1 MIRNNQNGILFS
13 FISIFNLISQ
23 QNANYFYL
31 YSTKIKNNFKLI
43 FMETLINNT
52 ETENTQNLLVTAEIQ
67 AYLRTASSWATFLAI
82 LGFIG
87 SFLMILI
94 GLALGLVGG
103 TLSSLPHKPDS
114 VIGSAI
120 LPYMGVFYIII
131 AVIYFLPS
139 LYLFQFAEKTKKA
152 IDNYN
157 QELLNAGME
166 KLKST
171 FKTLG
176 ITTITFIVITIVGY
190 GTLIAFMLQSKILS

>member
-67 AYLRTASSWATFLAI
+67 TYLRTASSWATFLAI

-94 GLALGLVGG
+94 GLAITLIGG
-103 TLSSLPHKPDS
+103 TLSSLSNTPDS
-114 VIGSAI
+114 AIGSAI
-120 LPYMGVFYIII
+120 LPYMGIFYIII
-131 AVIYFLPS
+131 AAVYLLPA

-157 QELLNAGME
+157 QELLSAGLE

-176 ITTITFIVITIVGY
+176 IMTITFIVITIVGY

>member
-1 MIRNNQNGILFS
+1 
-13 FISIFNLISQ
+13 
-23 QNANYFYL
+23 
-31 YSTKIKNNFKLI
+31 
-43 FMETLINNT
+43 METLINNT

-67 AYLRTASSWATFLAI
+67 TYLRTASSWATFLAI

-94 GLALGLVGG
+94 GLAITLIGG
-103 TLSSLPHKPDS
+103 TLSSLSNTPDS
-114 VIGSAI
+114 AIGSAI
-120 LPYMGVFYIII
+120 LPYMGIFYIII
-131 AVIYFLPS
+131 AVIYFLPA

-157 QELLNAGME
+157 QELLSAGLE

-176 ITTITFIVITIVGY
+176 IMTITFIVITIVGY

>member
-1 MIRNNQNGILFS
+1 
-13 FISIFNLISQ
+13 
-23 QNANYFYL
+23 
-31 YSTKIKNNFKLI
+31 
-43 FMETLINNT
+43 METLINNT
-52 ETENTQNLLVTAEIQ
+52 ETENTQNLLVTTEMQ

-87 SFLMILI
+87 SFFMILI
-94 GLALGLVGG
+94 GLAITLIGG
-103 TLSSLPHKPDS
+103 TLSSLSNTPDS
-114 VIGSAI
+114 AIGSAI
-120 LPYMGVFYIII
+120 LPYMGIFYIII
-131 AVIYFLPS
+131 AAVYLLPS

-157 QELLNAGME
+157 QELLSAGLE

-176 ITTITFIVITIVGY
+176 IMTITFIVITIVGY

>member
-31 YSTKIKNNFKLI
+31 YITKIKNNFKLI

-52 ETENTQNLLVTAEIQ
+52 ETENTQNLLVTTEMQ

-87 SFLMILI
+87 SFFMILI
-94 GLALGLVGG
+94 GLAITLIGG
-103 TLSSLPHKPDS
+103 TLSSLSNTPDS
-114 VIGSAI
+114 AIGSAI
-120 LPYMGVFYIII
+120 LPYMGIFYIII
-131 AVIYFLPS
+131 AAVYLLPS

-157 QELLNAGME
+157 QELLSAGLE

-176 ITTITFIVITIVGY
+176 IMTITFIVITIVGY